1 MKMELSKELKDDILL
16 YCKANKIENIDD
28 FIVSLVKQGLTVIKF
43 GATPTPKEKI
53 VEKIV
58 EKLIEV
64 PIEKIVEKLI
74 EVPIE
79 KIVEK
84 EIYITDDVET
94 KKLSDKLVQS
104 IQNEQECKAANILMQ
119 SQITLNGETSVKEII
134 KLKAELS
141 DTKRLL
147 EEEKNKV
154 KNKDI
159 YGEK

>member
-53 VEKIV
+53 V
-58 EKLIEV
+58 
-64 PIEKIVEKLI
+64 EKIVEKLI